1 MASSSVE
8 QSYTSSVESAT
19 SSTKQAS
26 TQTSLSPAE
35 QTAQSLEKIESDLQT
50 WQEKFNV
57 AALRGTEDLAERI
70 EEIVASVFST
80 QVKSHGESLATALNT
95 VVADEISTVKSR
107 INSLAAS
114 LPYEDRPEEE
124 ANAQNEFIK
133 VIRGA
138 AISIKERAQV
148 AREWHTSFEKEL
160 IDWVSG
166 AIDSTLNIL
175 DNVRDLGLQ
184 EIGMRWAS
192 MDGVTYKDWAKYH
205 SLKAQLGDYRGDVTR
220 VGMQNVK
227 LEEAR
232 NTANE
237 LLSRVMETAEDTAK
251 ELARLK
257 EVGAWKIAAREE
269 SDDFSSRSDPPPIL
283 PKPVE
288 EPAETPEE
296 PATAESSS
304 ERVENDRANPADV
317 NADELGLNDEILPSS
332 QGSHSNQPPQ
342 ESVPSVQDVL
352 ESANK
357 RIDQAIDSAS
367 TIFNNDPNYV
377 EVAREAISEAS
388 LSAGSA
394 ISEAVYSAP
403 TTAVNADATSTP
415 VLTAEEHKKSLESA
429 ISELGIAI
437 DSAQSRL
444 LHLAS
449 SASSLGSATVE
460 TETATLESVKSEQTG
475 KDEL

>member
-8 QSYTSSVESAT
+8 GSYTSSVESAT
-19 SSTKQAS
+19 SSTKQTSTQTS

-35 QTAQSLEKIESDLQT
+35 QTAQSREKIESDLRT

-57 AALRGTEDLAERI
+57 AAQRGTEDLAERI
-70 EEIVASVFST
+70 EEIVASHIAT
-80 QVKSHGESLATALNT
+80 GAKSHGESLATALET
-95 VVADEISTVKSR
+95 VVVDEISTVKSR

-114 LPYEDRPEEE
+114 LPYEDRPEDESS
-124 ANAQNEFIK
+124 AQNEFIK
-133 VIRGA
+133 DIKGA
-138 AISIKERAQV
+138 AISIRERAQV
-148 AREWHTSFEKEL
+148 VREWHTSFDEEL
-160 IDWVSG
+160 VNRVST

-220 VGMQNVK
+220 VGMQNGK

-237 LLSRVMETAEDTAK
+237 LLSHVMGTAEDTAK

-257 EVGAWKIAAREE
+257 EVGSWKISTREE
-269 SDDFSSRSDPPPIL
+269 SDDFSSRSDPPPTL
-283 PKPVE
+283 PKPAE
-288 EPAETPEE
+288 QSEETPEQ
-296 PATAESSS
+296 PPTTESSS
-304 ERVENDRANPADV
+304 EPDNHRHADPEDV
-317 NADELGLNDEILPSS
+317 NEDELGLNDEILPSS
-332 QGSHSNQPPQ
+332 QGSHPGEASQ

-352 ESANK
+352 VSANK
-357 RIDQAIDSAS
+357 QIDQAINSAS
-367 TIFNNDPNYV
+367 TIFGNDPNYV
-377 EVAREAISEAS
+377 DVAREAISEAS

-394 ISEAVYSAP
+394 ISDAVYSAP
-403 TTAVNADATSTP
+403 TTAGDAAHTP
-415 VLTAEEHKKSLESA
+415 VLTAEEQKESLESA
-429 ISELGIAI
+429 ISELGVAI
-437 DSAQSRL
+437 DNAQSRL

-449 SASSLGSATVE
+449 SASSLGSETV
-460 TETATLESVKSEQTG
+460 ETATLESVKSAQTG